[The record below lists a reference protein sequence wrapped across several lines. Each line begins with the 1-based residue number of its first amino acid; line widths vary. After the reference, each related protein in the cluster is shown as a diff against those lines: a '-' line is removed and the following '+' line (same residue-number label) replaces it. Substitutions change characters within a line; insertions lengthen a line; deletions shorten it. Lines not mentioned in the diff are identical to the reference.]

1 MRRLK
6 PSLIASPAVQ
16 QVLTKED
23 VDWVGGS
30 FDSPISIWI
39 GEPVVDL
46 AEHKVWEDEGCS
58 SHPPS
63 VGDISDGD
71 AVLTPL
77 VHSLLDM
84 GGDSSEEPTDLS
96 SNDESPTRDQ
106 VMALMNLKSSD
117 VQIASK

>member
-63 VGDISDGD
+63 VGDLSDGT
-71 AVLTPL
+71 LS
-77 VHSLLDM
+77 SLLLYI
-84 GGDSSEEPTDLS
+84 PYWTLAVIPLR
-96 SNDESPTRDQ
+96 SPLTYRVTTR
-106 VMALMNLKSSD
+106 
-117 VQIASK
+117 VQLEIRSWHS